1 MVMVFLLV
9 GRKLKIRKIFLKK
22 EDISMNWTE
31 LSLKKYN
38 EIKDLYLDENLS
50 DEDRLILQINILF
63 GVDALK
69 LKTSEL
75 HKYINDMKF
84 LGEKVPKMKLKKEYK
99 LGSNVYTLKKELK
112 DVTVAQWIDWQNFLK
127 DGSDTDNYPNL
138 LSIFFFPKGETE
150 YGENYDI
157 EQVRQDINN
166 HLSIAEA
173 MSISSFFLTYQK
185 ALLLL
190 FLLYTR
196 RETLKTPLTKEQK
209 KKVKKEFRKLIITTF
224 RGD

>member
-1 MVMVFLLV
+1 MNWN
-9 GRKLKIRKIFLKK
+9 
-22 EDISMNWTE
+22 DISI
-31 LSLKKYN
+31 KQYN
-38 EIKDLYLDENLS
+38 DIKNLYLDTELS

-69 LKTSEL
+69 LKTNEL
-75 HKYINDMKF
+75 HKYINEMKF
-84 LGEKVPKMKLKKEYK
+84 LGSKIPKMKIKKEYQ
-99 LGSNVYTLKKELK
+99 LGNNTYVLKKELK

-127 DGSDTDNYPNL
+127 DGSDTDNFPNL
-138 LSIFFFPKGETE
+138 LSVFFFPKDVNE
-150 YGENYDI
+150 YGDGYDI

-185 ALLLL
+185 ALSIR

-196 RETLKTPLTKEQK
+196 KQTLKAPLTKEQK
-209 KKVKKEFRKLIITTF
+209 KKVKKEMRKLIIATLF
-224 RGD
+224 PGD

>member
-1 MVMVFLLV
+1 MNWN
-9 GRKLKIRKIFLKK
+9 
-22 EDISMNWTE
+22 DISI
-31 LSLKKYN
+31 KQYN
-38 EIKDLYLDENLS
+38 DIKNLYLDTELS

-69 LKTSEL
+69 LKTNEL
-75 HKYINDMKF
+75 HKYVNEMKF
-84 LGEKVPKMKLKKEYK
+84 LGSKIPKMKLKKEYQ
-99 LGSNVYTLKKELK
+99 LGNNTYTLKKELK

-127 DGSDTDNYPNL
+127 DGSDTDNFPNL
-138 LSIFFFPKGETE
+138 LSIFFFPKGEDE

-157 EQVRQDINN
+157 EQVRSDINN

-173 MSISSFFLTYQK
+173 MSISSFFLTYRK
-185 ALLLL
+185 ALSIR

-196 RETLKTPLTKEQK
+196 KQTLKAPLTKEQK
-209 KKVKKEFRKLIITTF
+209 RKVKKEMRKLIIATF